1 MEENLSIYYVKK
13 ILDIIRDIDKK
24 SSDITATID
33 EDGLDDKKDYSQ
45 HYAEIGKRLV
55 ELHGIDDTYFSEEIT
70 RLLKIVFDVI
80 EYDNKYDI
88 SEEDLYKLCF
98 SYDDKQYKKAKKDFF
113 DMLKGKKKRFEDSLV
128 DFSLGVFDEDSELPL
143 FYNVDESKWSVLN
156 KNTISYKLNN
166 NSEQLHGIIIPNEF
180 LGFFE
185 IDESFL
191 AEETKSYEV
200 AKKIQVLFKKKV
212 YDMALYSTEGKAY
225 LVWLSDFRKRILRK
239 YPGIFS
245 FIVEDES
252 VNSGIS
258 IYFNKTFLNE
268 NKYYRLD
275 FQSEQ

>member
-55 ELHGIDDTYFSEEIT
+55 ELHGLDDTYFSQEIT
-70 RLLKIVFDVI
+70 NLLKIVFDVI
-80 EYDNKYDI
+80 EYDNQYDI

-98 SYDDKQYKKAKKDFF
+98 SYNDKQYKKAKKDFF
-113 DMLKGKKKRFEDSLV
+113 DMLNGKKKRFEDSLV

-143 FYNVDESKWSVLN
+143 FYNVDESKWSIIN

-166 NSEQLHGIIIPNEF
+166 NSEQLHGIIIPNE
-180 LGFFE
+180 LQGFFE

-191 AEETKSYEV
+191 AEETESYEV
-200 AKKIQVLFKKKV
+200 AKKIKVLFKKKV

-225 LVWLSDFRKRILRK
+225 LVWLSDLRKRILRK

-268 NKYYRLD
+268 NKYYKLD
-275 FQSEQ
+275 FQSE